1 MRKKMRFA
9 IVGAGAIGAVYAQ
22 ALEKS
27 KDGKL
32 VAIADVLPGAAAR
45 LSALHRCDAYA
56 TVEAMVAGSDIESAI
71 VCTPPKTHAA
81 IANFLT
87 AHGIHT
93 LCEKPLSLTIEDAR
107 SMVESAKSSGV
118 KLTMGSKFRYV
129 DDVVRA
135 KAMVASGLIGELI
148 LFENSF
154 TSRVPML
161 ARWNSNPDLSGG
173 GVLIDNGTHSVDI
186 MRYFLGA
193 LEWVQA
199 VEGKRVQDLVVE
211 DTVRL
216 FVRSCEGVMGSIDL
230 SWSIQKTTTNYIEI
244 YGSAGTITVGWNG
257 SRYRTDSSGD
267 WISFGSGY
275 DKTRAFC
282 AQIENFCA
290 AIRHQEPLR
299 ITPEDALASVEV
311 IESAYRALRRN
322 GWTSVHAA
330 PVLPELAVAA
340 I

>member
-1 MRKKMRFA
+1 
-9 IVGAGAIGAVYAQ
+9 IG
-22 ALEKS
+22 
-27 KDGKL
+27 D
-32 VAIADVLPGAAAR
+32 
-45 LSALHRCDAYA
+45 
-56 TVEAMVAGSDIESAI
+56 
-71 VCTPPKTHAA
+71 
-81 IANFLT
+81 
-87 AHGIHT
+87 
-93 LCEKPLSLTIEDAR
+93 
-107 SMVESAKSSGV
+107 
-118 KLTMGSKFRYV
+118 
-129 DDVVRA
+129 
-135 KAMVASGLIGELI
+135 LI

-161 ARWNSNPDLSGG
+161 ARWNANPNLSGG

-186 MRYFLGA
+186 MRYFLGT

-230 SWSIQKTTTNYIEI
+230 SWSIQKATSNYIEI
-244 YGSAGTITVGWNG
+244 YGSRGTIAVGWKE
-257 SRYRTDSSGD
+257 SRYRTDPNRD
-267 WISFGSGY
+267 WIPFGSGY

-282 AQIENFCA
+282 AQLENFCG

-322 GWTSVHAA
+322 DWTSVRPPATQPALAA
-330 PVLPELAVAA
+330 AT
-340 I
+340 